1 LSLHYPH
8 QPPLSP
14 PNSSDRSRNHEP
26 GLIHQPRTASRN
38 AAATTSV
45 FAPVYN
51 YIHPFDTDD
60 SSFAASVTCQLCLHV
75 YATPLILPCCPT
87 QRLCSTCLR
96 RWLNARGTCP
106 WCKTPVCVTDVQVDR
121 ALKAKVD
128 DLDVCCVNR
137 RQGCEWVGPRRYTLV
152 HVAEECLMTDVP
164 PLQTHSSALFQL
176 SLLDSATAPSAI
188 TTLIPRGSSASEVQ
202 QIPSRYLPAE
212 IPERVSSVA
221 SKAFANTPRPPIPFK
236 KAGLRGSVL
245 VPTRGQSTDVT
256 AGDRLSPRRA
266 ASFDERV
273 SLASDDA
280 SFTSSLI
287 TEPTAVFED
296 EDHLSLS
303 LYVRRRREQ
312 SSRTLETWGAPR
324 HPR

>member
-1 LSLHYPH
+1 
-8 QPPLSP
+8 
-14 PNSSDRSRNHEP
+14 
-26 GLIHQPRTASRN
+26 
-38 AAATTSV
+38 
-45 FAPVYN
+45 
-51 YIHPFDTDD
+51 
-60 SSFAASVTCQLCLHV
+60 
-75 YATPLILPCCPT
+75 
-87 QRLCSTCLR
+87 
-96 RWLNARGTCP
+96 
-106 WCKTPVCVTDVQVDR
+106 
-121 ALKAKVD
+121 
-128 DLDVCCVNR
+128 
-137 RQGCEWVGPRRYTLV
+137 
-152 HVAEECLMTDVP
+152 MTDVP

-176 SLLDSATAPSAI
+176 SLLDSATTPSAI

-221 SKAFANTPRPPIPFK
+221 NKAFANTPRPPIPFK

-266 ASFDERV
+266 ASFDESV

-303 LYVRRRREQ
+303 LYVRRRREH